1 MPSIKIRCKGTTF
14 FSNTQ
19 EKLWKIFTFFKYNRK
34 NRIIAKFLYLG
45 ITGVALIVSHISISY
60 WCIVIYEDIYIFR
73 FDQTMFFYVY
83 VLECFVLVELYKLVV
98 KAVWKL
104 AYRQILVA
112 FCASSKAS
120 KALKGFCLFFS
131 NFIAT
136 VIIKFHFIGQ
146 KKHPNT
152 CICAIFVVIL
162 QRKIVWHQTIKHHN
176 NNLCDFE
183 LVFWQPC

>member
-1 MPSIKIRCKGTTF
+1 
-14 FSNTQ
+14 
-19 EKLWKIFTFFKYNRK
+19 
-34 NRIIAKFLYLG
+34 
-45 ITGVALIVSHISISY
+45 
-60 WCIVIYEDIYIFR
+60 
-73 FDQTMFFYVY
+73 MFFYVY

-146 KKHPNT
+146 KKTLEHLHMCNFCSNFAAQNCVIPNN
-152 CICAIFVVIL
+152 
-162 QRKIVWHQTIKHHN
+162 QT
-176 NNLCDFE
+176 
-183 LVFWQPC
+183 P

>member
-1 MPSIKIRCKGTTF
+1 
-14 FSNTQ
+14 
-19 EKLWKIFTFFKYNRK
+19 
-34 NRIIAKFLYLG
+34 
-45 ITGVALIVSHISISY
+45 
-60 WCIVIYEDIYIFR
+60 
-73 FDQTMFFYVY
+73 MFFYVY

-146 KKHPNT
+146 KKHPYT
-152 CICAIFVVIL
+152 CICSIFVVIL
-162 QRKIVWHQTIKHHN
+162 QRKIV
-176 NNLCDFE
+176 
-183 LVFWQPC
+183 

>member
-1 MPSIKIRCKGTTF
+1 
-14 FSNTQ
+14 
-19 EKLWKIFTFFKYNRK
+19 
-34 NRIIAKFLYLG
+34 
-45 ITGVALIVSHISISY
+45 
-60 WCIVIYEDIYIFR
+60 
-73 FDQTMFFYVY
+73 MFFYVY

-136 VIIKFHFIGQ
+136 VLFLNHFFTKIYRIYLHMS
-146 KKHPNT
+146 KKSSTFAP
-152 CICAIFVVIL
+152 AKVL
-162 QRKIVWHQTIKHHN
+162 
-176 NNLCDFE
+176 
-183 LVFWQPC
+183 